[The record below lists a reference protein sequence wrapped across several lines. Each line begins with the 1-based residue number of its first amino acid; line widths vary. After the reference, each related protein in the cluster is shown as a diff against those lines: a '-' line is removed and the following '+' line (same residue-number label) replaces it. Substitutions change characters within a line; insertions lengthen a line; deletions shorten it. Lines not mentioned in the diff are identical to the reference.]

1 MLARE
6 LCIHIVYSPH
16 CDTHLTC
23 LC

>member
-6 LCIHIVYSPH
+6 LCIHIVYSPQ
-16 CDTHLTC
+16 CNTHLTC